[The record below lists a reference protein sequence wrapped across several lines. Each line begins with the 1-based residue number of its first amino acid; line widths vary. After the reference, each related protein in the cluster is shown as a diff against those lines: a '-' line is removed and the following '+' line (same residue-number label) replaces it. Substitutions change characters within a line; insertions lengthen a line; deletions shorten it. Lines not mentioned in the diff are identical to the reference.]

1 MNLFH
6 PCTPESLNENP
17 FSLIGKDWMLI
28 TAGTDAHYNTMTA
41 SWGGVGV
48 LWNKNV
54 CFCFIR
60 PQRHTLKFLEEQD
73 RFTLSF
79 FPDGYRDA
87 LTYCGR
93 HSGRDVDKAKE
104 TGLTPHALSSDTVTF
119 EEARL
124 VLTCKKL
131 YLQDMTPESFL
142 DPSLVAQHYP
152 NNDFHKV
159 FVAEIE
165 SVYTK

>member
-1 MNLFH
+1 MNLFQS
-6 PCTPESLNENP
+6 CTPESLNENP
-17 FSLIGKDWMLI
+17 FRLIGKDWMLI
-28 TAGTDAHYNTMTA
+28 TAGTPDHHNTMTA

-54 CFCFIR
+54 CFCFVR
-60 PQRHTLKFLEEQD
+60 PQRHTLGFLEENE

-79 FPDGYRDA
+79 FPEDCRDA

-104 TGLTPHALSSDTVTF
+104 TGLIPCSVEEGTTTF
-119 EEARL
+119 EQARL
-124 VLTCKKL
+124 VLVCKKL

-142 DPSLVAQHYP
+142 DPALVKQHYP
-152 NNDFHKV
+152 QSDFHKV

-165 SVYTK
+165 KCYTK

>member
-1 MNLFH
+1 MTLFQ
-6 PCTPESLNENP
+6 PCTLEALNENP
-17 FSLIGKDWMLI
+17 FRIIGKDWMLI
-28 TAGTDAHYNTMTA
+28 TAGTPEHHNTMTA

-54 CFCFIR
+54 CFCFVR
-60 PQRHTLKFLEEQD
+60 PQRHTLKFLEEND

-79 FPDGYRDA
+79 FADEYREA
-87 LTYCGR
+87 LTFCGR

-104 TGLTPHALSSDTVTF
+104 TGLTPCSTEEGTSTF
-119 EEARL
+119 EQARL
-124 VLTCKKL
+124 VLVCRKL

-142 DPSLVAQHYP
+142 DPALVAQHYP
-152 NNDFHKV
+152 QNDFHKV

-165 SVYTK
+165 KCYTK